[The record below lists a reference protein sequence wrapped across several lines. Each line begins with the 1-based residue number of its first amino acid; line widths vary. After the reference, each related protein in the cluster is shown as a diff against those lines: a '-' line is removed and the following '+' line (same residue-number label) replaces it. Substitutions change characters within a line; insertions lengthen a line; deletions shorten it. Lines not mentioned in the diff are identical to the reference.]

1 MELGQIVHD
10 FAAGMEAADKRRPRA
25 ASSSVAGRFYQP
37 GIGPFREAEA
47 VALTLAELRTVR
59 GGAYAHAG
67 KRRYPASRN
76 ECDLALGELP
86 DWAIEVKMARLRRDN
101 GGYEDTTTKKILSPY
116 PDDRS
121 AVTDCRKLASSGFGE
136 RRAILIYGF
145 EDPARPIMW
154 LIEAFELIAARTV
167 TLGLRE
173 TAPLKDLVH
182 PVFAAGHVWGWEVLD
197 SRSDSNAAAQRR
209 HEAHRDSR
217 L

>member
-1 MELGQIVHD
+1 VHEIRD
-10 FAAGMEAADKRRPRA
+10 
-25 ASSSVAGRFYQP
+25 AS
-37 GIGPFREAEA
+37 
-47 VALTLAELRTVR
+47 
-59 GGAYAHAG
+59 
-67 KRRYPASRN
+67 
-76 ECDLALGELP
+76 
-86 DWAIEVKMARLRRDN
+86 RLRRDN
-101 GGYEDTTTKKILSPY
+101 GDYEDTTTKKILSPY

-167 TLGLRE
+167 SLGPRQ

-197 SRSDSNAAAQRR
+197 CRSDSNVPTRQASSAPRSIQQ
-209 HEAHRDSR
+209 S
-217 L
+217 